1 MKNKQYLIIAIATL
15 IAFTFAGTYAF
26 FQILGGTTES
36 RNVNVQTYTTDL
48 FTTAVTDEILLTAGQ
63 GDFGLNA
70 GDKTASTTA
79 SARLVPN
86 SRTSSAT
93 DYYNVYVVIDT
104 NNFVYTTQGHTPEII
119 LTVTDPNGNG
129 VTSITGLNSISTGVF
144 DITTRTGAFK
154 VAEDYEITTNSASG
168 TTQEWQM
175 TITLKN
181 LDTDQNNNTGKTLS
195 GTIYIT
201 KEDMTTYSLAEL
213 NSLRTNNNIT
223 HNSITVEAVTTT
235 GSENLSTY
243 YFGIEEGNEYYQ
255 IYCGACGCDCR

>member
-1 MKNKQYLIIAIATL
+1 MKNKSYVLVIVATL
-15 IAFTFAGTYAF
+15 IVFAIGGTYAF
-26 FQILGGTTES
+26 FQILGGNTEE
-36 RNVNVQTYTTDL
+36 RNVSVQTYTSDL

-104 NNFVYTTQGHTPEII
+104 NNFVYTTEAHTPEII

-129 VTSITGLNSISTGVF
+129 VTSITGLNSISTGLF

-168 TTQEWQM
+168 TTQEWSM

-181 LDTDQNNNTGKTLS
+181 LDTDQNDNTGKTLS

-213 NSLRTNNNIT
+213 NGIRTSRMVNGEEVSNISST
-223 HNSITVEAVTTT
+223 SVTVDIEATT
-235 GSENLSTY
+235 GSESLSTY
-243 YFGIEEGNEYYQ
+243 Y
-255 IYCGACGCDCR
+255 